1 MRHMYLDRF
10 THTHMHSHLF
20 PGFLCPTWQAGSPRP
35 CASSRA
41 LQSITWVQLAVARAI
56 FLSKK
61 QMHEPH
67 YHWQCKL
74 IHRVCDDFPSYEE
87 LLYNHNMARSL
98 LYLDRRPS
106 RSPLV
111 YVMVLTPCMFATTV
125 SQLKMRNFLG
135 ETFKDFEVL

>member
-1 MRHMYLDRF
+1 
-10 THTHMHSHLF
+10 
-20 PGFLCPTWQAGSPRP
+20 
-35 CASSRA
+35 
-41 LQSITWVQLAVARAI
+41 
-56 FLSKK
+56 
-61 QMHEPH
+61 MHEPH